1 MTTKIL
7 AEYNAKDLYDLFNLL
22 YFETYTTTY
31 GGAGF
36 IGNEFHLLKTALDEY
51 GSAQIACAMLNCFSI
66 NTKTINVPYF
76 IAGLKN
82 YLVSYN
88 PYIYWAVRR
97 QSTKDIK
104 KLWRE
109 FLFLDAVWLPTAK
122 QRTRYKE
129 VLEQLRMWAY
139 AETGQKIRKTNTKKG
154 TEKS

>member
-7 AEYNAKDLYDLFNLL
+7 AEYNSKDLYELFNLL
-22 YFETYTTTY
+22 YHEKYESIY
-31 GGAGF
+31 EGAGF

-66 NTKTINVPYF
+66 NDKTVNVPYF

-82 YLVSYN
+82 YLISYN
-88 PYIYWAVRR
+88 PYIYWAVKRE
-97 QSTKDIK
+97 STDDIK

-109 FLFLDAVWLPTAK
+109 FLLLDAVWLPTAK

-129 VLEQLRMWAY
+129 VLELLRMWAY
-139 AETGQKIRKTNTKKG
+139 AKTGQKIRKARPKKV
-154 TEKS
+154 TRKR